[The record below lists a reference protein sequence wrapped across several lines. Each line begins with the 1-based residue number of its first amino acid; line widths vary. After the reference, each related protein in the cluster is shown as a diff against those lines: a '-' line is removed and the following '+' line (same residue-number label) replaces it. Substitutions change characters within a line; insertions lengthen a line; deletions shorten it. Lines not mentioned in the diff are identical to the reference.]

1 MSGRRIRKGGHGVTV
16 ELTGEGSDDATT
28 ELAFSEVRLLANGW
42 AECREPAD
50 GSARRAFFPPER
62 VVAVRVDDENEP
74 AAAWS

>member
-1 MSGRRIRKGGHGVTV
+1 MTV
-16 ELTGEGSDDATT
+16 ELTGESGDDATA

-50 GSARRAFFPPER
+50 GSERRAFFPPAR
-62 VVAVRVDDENEP
+62 VVAVRVDDEDEP